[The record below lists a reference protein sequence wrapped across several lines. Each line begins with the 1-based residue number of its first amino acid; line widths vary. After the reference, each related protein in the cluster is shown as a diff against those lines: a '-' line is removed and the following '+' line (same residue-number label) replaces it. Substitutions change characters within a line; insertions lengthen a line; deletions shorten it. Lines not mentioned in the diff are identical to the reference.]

1 MNKRLLRF
9 NDFVGMSHIDEAILY
24 KPGVSY
30 WWKGKPMEK
39 FENVFLHMEDAYRS
53 SAVKFRTLSSLG
65 VKGDY
70 EFVFKRDNPQFN
82 ADRKEQTGQS
92 FRAAPG
98 QGVASKPGI
107 RVVSG
112 TEYVEGT
119 YECYARFDLSQNG
132 QTGQDT
138 STVTLFDAYGNF
150 YMARVGEAA
159 QYDKSNLL
167 RNLTVSDKNIIQ
179 TGKYKVLIKGSVVT
193 LDFVVNK
200 EYLRGVGGLA
210 FNYNPKMESG
220 WNKPAC
226 YWIDANPF
234 LDTRYYK
241 TEKSKMDAS
250 NKFRKFV
257 NDHFPQIAKEKDLS
271 ASRNDSSAYC
281 SKNIK
286 ETWNYITEG
295 GYTLG
300 QFFPYIDD
308 PDFIA
313 SIKSDIGAVDKYFNE
328 IAGDQENLAKEKSDQ
343 LGIPDKIYNLPGDKS
358 WDYKIRDGVWFA
370 AKKGWKSDSDWSS
383 LAGNKAAQS
392 TLNKKFPKAGI
403 TDLA

>member
-1 MNKRLLRF
+1 MNKRLLGF
-9 NDFVGMSHIDEAILY
+9 KDFVGMSHIDEAILY

-30 WWKGKPMEK
+30 LWKGKPMEK
-39 FENVFLHMEDAYRS
+39 FENVFLYMEDAYRS
-53 SAVKFRTLSSLG
+53 SAIKFKTLSSLG
-65 VKGDY
+65 VKGNY
-70 EFVFKRDNPQFN
+70 
-82 ADRKEQTGQS
+82 
-92 FRAAPG
+92 
-98 QGVASKPGI
+98 
-107 RVVSG
+107 
-112 TEYVEGT
+112 EGT
-119 YECYARFDLSQNG
+119 YACYARFDLAYNG
-132 QTGQDT
+132 ETGQDA

-150 YMARVGEAA
+150 SMARVGEAA

-167 RNLTVSDKNIIQ
+167 RNLTVSDENIIQ
-179 TGKYKVLIKGSVVT
+179 TGQYKVLIKGSVVT

-200 EYLRGVGGLA
+200 EYTGGGGLA

-220 WNKPAC
+220 WNKSAC

-271 ASRNDSSAYC
+271 PSRNDSSAYC

-286 ETWNYITEG
+286 ETWNYIIEG

-313 SIKSDIGAVDKYFNE
+313 SIKRDTGAVDKYFNE
-328 IAGDQENLAKEKSDQ
+328 IAGDQKNLAKEKSDQ

-383 LAGNKAAQS
+383 LAGNKAAQD